1 MMISKGECFMLK
13 KEEALQGVKL
23 FVLDMDGTVYLGDQ
37 LLEGSLDFIN
47 EVAASEDKD
56 FVFFT
61 NNASSVPAK
70 YVEKLHK
77 MGLDVDESK
86 VLTAGEVCAEF
97 LKVKYPGARVYLN
110 GTPLLEENWKA
121 KGIQLVEED
130 PDVAVQSFDTTLTYH
145 KLDRICHYVRN
156 GVPFIATH
164 MDTNCPT
171 EYGFMPDCG
180 AMCSLITDSTGVK
193 PRFLGKPWKETVEM
207 ITKITGYKPEEMA
220 FVGDRLYTDVATG
233 VNNGAKGFL
242 VLTGE
247 ADMQTVK
254 ESDVEPTCIY
264 ESLNEM
270 RKYL

>member
-1 MMISKGECFMLK
+1 MDKGCCMLK
-13 KEEALQGVKL
+13 KEEALKGVKL
-23 FVLDMDGTVYLGDQ
+23 FVLDMDGTVYLGNQ
-37 LLEGSLDFIN
+37 PIEGAFEFI
-47 EVAASEDKD
+47 EEIEKD
-56 FVFFT
+56 SDREYIFFT
-61 NNASSVPAK
+61 NNASRVPEV

-77 MGLDVDESK
+77 LGLDVNESK
-86 VLTAGEVCAEF
+86 VVTAGDVCAEF
-97 LKVKYPGARVYLN
+97 LQTNYPNARVYLN
-110 GTPLLEENWKA
+110 GTQVLEENWKA
-121 KGIQLVEED
+121 RGIKIVED
-130 PDVAVQSFDTTLTYH
+130 NPDVAVQSFDTTLTYH

-193 PRFLGKPWKETVEM
+193 PRFLGKPWRETVEM
-207 ITKITGYKPEEMA
+207 ITKITGYLPGEMA

-233 VNNGAKGFL
+233 VNNGARGFL

-247 ADMQTVK
+247 ATMQTVEASETK
-254 ESDVEPTCIY
+254 PTCIY
-264 ESLNEM
+264 DSLGEM

>member
-1 MMISKGECFMLK
+1 MNYDTLK
-13 KEEALQGVKL
+13 ACRL
-23 FVLDMDGTVYLGDQ
+23 FLLDMDGTLYLGD
-37 LLEGSLDFIN
+37 EVFPGAVDFIGTL
-47 EVAASEDKD
+47 AKTGRRYIYL
-56 FVFFT
+56 T
-61 NNASSVPAK
+61 NNSSRAGVD
-70 YVEKLHK
+70 YVNRLR
-77 MGLDVDESK
+77 GLGFPCE
-86 VLTAGEVCAEF
+86 AENVF
-97 LKVKYPGARVYLN
+97 TSGMATGMYLNQNHPGAKVYLN
-110 GTPLLEENWKA
+110 GTPVLEENWKA
-121 KGIQLVEED
+121 KGIHLVKED
-130 PDVAVQSFDTTLTYH
+130 PDVAVQSFDTTLTYE

-193 PRFLGKPWKETVEM
+193 PRFLGKPWKETVDMVAE
-207 ITKITGYKPEEMA
+207 ITGYKAEEMA

-247 ADMQTVK
+247 ADMQTVA

-264 ESLNEM
+264 DSLKEM

>member
-1 MMISKGECFMLK
+1 MLK
-13 KEEALQGVKL
+13 KDDALKGVKL
-23 FVLDMDGTVYLGDQ
+23 FVLDMDGTVYLGEQ
-37 LLEGSLDFIN
+37 LIEGALDFIHQV
-47 EVAASEDKD
+47 EASEDRD
-56 FVFFT
+56 YIFFT
-61 NNASSVPAK
+61 NNASKVPAV

-77 MGLDVDESK
+77 LGLDVEESK
-86 VLTAGEVCAEF
+86 VVTAGDVCAEF
-97 LKVKYPGARVYLN
+97 LKVNYPGAGVYLN
-110 GTPLLEENWKA
+110 GTPVLEENCRA
-121 KGIQLVEED
+121 KGIRLVDED
-130 PDVAVQSFDTTLTYH
+130 PDVAVQSFDTTLTYR

-207 ITKITGYKPEEMA
+207 ITEITGHAPSEMA

-233 VNNGAKGFL
+233 VRNGAKGFL

-247 ADMQTVK
+247 ADMQTVA

-264 ESLNEM
+264 ESLGEM

>member
-1 MMISKGECFMLK
+1 MLK
-13 KEEALQGVKL
+13 KEDALKGVKL
-23 FVLDMDGTVYLGDQ
+23 FVLDMDGTVYLGDK
-37 LLEGSLDFIN
+37 LIEGAFDFIR
-47 EVAASEDKD
+47 EVEESEDRD
-56 FVFFT
+56 YIFFT
-61 NNASSVPAK
+61 NNASKVPAI

-77 MGLDVDESK
+77 LGLDVDESK
-86 VLTAGEVCAEF
+86 ILTAGDVCAEYI
-97 LKVKYPGARVYLN
+97 KANYPGAKVYLN
-110 GTPLLEENWKA
+110 GTLLLKENWRCR
-121 KGIQLVEED
+121 GITLVED
-130 PDVAVQSFDTTLTYH
+130 NPDLAVQSFDTTLTYE
-145 KLDRICHYVRN
+145 KLDKICHYVRN

-193 PRFLGKPWKETVEM
+193 PRFFGKPWKETVDM
-207 ITKITGYKPEEMA
+207 ITVITGYQPDEMA

-247 ADMQTVK
+247 ATMQTVK
-254 ESDVEPTCIY
+254 ESEVEPTCIY

>member
-1 MMISKGECFMLK
+1 MLK
-13 KEEALQGVKL
+13 KEEALKGVKL
-23 FVLDMDGTVYLGDQ
+23 FVLDMDGTVYIGDQ
-37 LLEGSLDFIN
+37 PIEGSMDFIR
-47 EVAASEDKD
+47 EVDEDPD
-56 FVFFT
+56 RNYIFFT
-61 NNASSVPAK
+61 NNASRVPSV
-70 YVEKLHK
+70 YVEKLAK
-77 MGLDVDESK
+77 MGLHVTEDK
-86 VLTAGEVCAEF
+86 VVTAGDVCAEF
-97 LKVKYPGARVYLN
+97 LKVNYPGAKVYLN
-110 GTPLLEENWKA
+110 GTPLLEENWRKR
-121 KGIQLVEED
+121 GIKLVEED
-130 PDVAVQSFDTTLTYH
+130 PDVCVQSFDTTLTYH

-180 AMCSLITDSTGVK
+180 CMCSLITDSTGVK

-207 ITKITGYKPEEMA
+207 ITEITGVPAEEMA

-247 ADMQTVK
+247 ADMQTVA
-254 ESDVEPTCIY
+254 ESDTEPTCIY